1 MEKVKQ
7 FALDMMKFIDESPS
21 VYHVVENAKA
31 LLEKNGFKELDIC
44 SKWNIELGKKYYVK
58 KTNSTIL
65 AFTTP
70 NKLDFKK
77 GIKIFASHTD
87 SPSIRIKPKSE
98 VVTNNMLRLNTEVYG
113 GPILSTWFDRPLSIA
128 GRLLTRSQDA
138 FKPKVS
144 YINLS
149 DIVVVIPNLAIH
161 QNRDVNNGHKIDK
174 QKELLPIISLVNDTL
189 EADNYLLKTI
199 SKKLNVDIEDILD
212 FDLMLYPLDKGRLMG
227 VNEDMLT
234 STKLDNLLS
243 VYTGLMGII
252 ESNNDSEKI
261 NVFVGFDNEEIG
273 SSTKQGADS
282 NYLAHILERI
292 VYSLGYNRLDYL
304 EMLASSFMLSADSG
318 HVAHPSFM
326 EKFDITNQC
335 TMNNGV
341 SIKLSV
347 NQRYTSDG
355 YSMAVLKEIVRDKDI
370 KLQVFVNNSNEIGG
384 TTIGPLSAS
393 HLDIEAVDL
402 GVPILSMHS
411 IREMCG
417 TYDVF
422 YLKEIAKE
430 YFNR

>member
-31 LLEKNGFKELDIC
+31 LLEKNCFKELDIC

-70 NKLDFKK
+70 NKLDVKK

>member
-1 MEKVKQ
+1 M
-7 FALDMMKFIDESPS
+7 
-21 VYHVVENAKA
+21 
-31 LLEKNGFKELDIC
+31 
-44 SKWNIELGKKYYVK
+44 
-58 KTNSTIL
+58 
-65 AFTTP
+65 
-70 NKLDFKK
+70 
-77 GIKIFASHTD
+77 
-87 SPSIRIKPKSE
+87 
-98 VVTNNMLRLNTEVYG
+98 
-113 GPILSTWFDRPLSIA
+113 
-128 GRLLTRSQDA
+128 
-138 FKPKVS
+138 
-144 YINLS
+144 
-149 DIVVVIPNLAIH
+149 AIH

-189 EADNYLLKTI
+189 EANNYLLKTI

>member
-70 NKLDFKK
+70 NKLDVKK

-199 SKKLNVDIEDILD
+199 SKKLNVDIKDILD